1 MEPLWG
7 VVSSEIVMQQYLA
20 SGLKTVIVTTQAD
33 GLGMDAIGR
42 EVDAD
47 FIASLPKE
55 MDHNGENGE
64 YHTFCYD
71 GPIFS
76 SPVLFRL
83 GTPFSQSYD
92 IRLEDGTIQTY
103 TYCFAHLSAEP

>member
-1 MEPLWG
+1 
-7 VVSSEIVMQQYLA
+7 MQQYLA

-64 YHTFCYD
+64 YHTFC
-71 GPIFS
+71 
-76 SPVLFRL
+76 
-83 GTPFSQSYD
+83 
-92 IRLEDGTIQTY
+92 
-103 TYCFAHLSAEP
+103 